1 MRFKLTKTSERYGMS
16 AMMITV
22 EPKTAEDIIGI
33 SERFGEPVIVW
44 TKGEP
49 EIEIYDDYRE

>member
-1 MRFKLTKTSERYGMS
+1 MRFKLTRTSERFGTS

-33 SERFGEPVIVW
+33 SKRFGEPIIIW
-44 TKGEP
+44 TEEEP